1 MSIAYVALGS
11 NLGERKQN
19 ILTALNYMEQSGLKI
34 LAVSSLLETEPYGV
48 TDQPSFINA
57 AVKIETEL
65 TAHDLLRL
73 LLAIELKMGRVRKRH
88 WGERN
93 IDLDLILY
101 DDKIMKDKDL
111 IVPHPDMQ
119 NRLFVLS
126 PLAEIAGDVV
136 HPVFKITISAM
147 LNNLMSGD
155 GNK

>member
-1 MSIAYVALGS
+1 M
-11 NLGERKQN
+11 
-19 ILTALNYMEQSGLKI
+19 
-34 LAVSSLLETEPYGV
+34 
-48 TDQPSFINA
+48 
-57 AVKIETEL
+57 
-65 TAHDLLRL
+65 LRL

-136 HPVFKITISAM
+136 HPVFKITISDM

>member
-65 TAHDLLRL
+65 AAHDLLRL

>member
-1 MSIAYVALGS
+1 MSIAYIALGS

-65 TAHDLLRL
+65 AAHDLLRL

-136 HPVFKITISAM
+136 HPVFKITISAT

>member
-1 MSIAYVALGS
+1 MSIAYIALGS

-19 ILTALNYMEQSGLKI
+19 ILAALNYMEQSGLKV

-48 TDQPSFINA
+48 TDQPCFINA
-57 AVKIETEL
+57 VVKIETEL
-65 TAHDLLRL
+65 AAHDLLRL

-101 DDKIMKDKDL
+101 GDKIMKDKDL

>member
-136 HPVFKITISAM
+136 HPVFKITISDM

-155 GNK
+155 VNK

>member
-1 MSIAYVALGS
+1 MSIAYIALGS

-57 AVKIETEL
+57 AVKIETGL
-65 TAHDLLRL
+65 AAHDLLRL

>member
-1 MSIAYVALGS
+1 MSIAYIALGS

-65 TAHDLLRL
+65 AAHDLLRL

-93 IDLDLILY
+93 IDLDLILNL
-101 DDKIMKDKDL
+101 KIL
-111 IVPHPDMQ
+111 
-119 NRLFVLS
+119 NRL
-126 PLAEIAGDVV
+126 I
-136 HPVFKITISAM
+136 
-147 LNNLMSGD
+147 
-155 GNK
+155 

>member
-1 MSIAYVALGS
+1 
-11 NLGERKQN
+11 
-19 ILTALNYMEQSGLKI
+19 MEQSGLKI

-65 TAHDLLRL
+65 AAHDLLRL

>member
-1 MSIAYVALGS
+1 MSIAYIALGS

-19 ILTALNYMEQSGLKI
+19 ILAALNYMEQSGLKV

-48 TDQPSFINA
+48 TDQPFFINA

-65 TAHDLLRL
+65 AAHDLLRL

>member
-1 MSIAYVALGS
+1 MSIAYIALGS

-119 NRLFVLS
+119 NMLFVLS

-136 HPVFKITISAM
+136 HPVFKITISDM

>member
-1 MSIAYVALGS
+1 MPIAYIALGS

-19 ILTALNYMEQSGLKI
+19 ILAALSYMEQSGLKV

-48 TDQPSFINA
+48 TDQPFFINA

-65 TAHDLLRL
+65 AAHDLLRL

-93 IDLDLILY
+93 IDLDLLLY
-101 DDKIMKDKDL
+101 DNLVIKDKDL
-111 IVPHPDMQ
+111 ILPHPDMQ

-126 PLAEIAGDVV
+126 PLAEIAGDVI
-136 HPVFKITISAM
+136 HPVFLFSISDM
-147 LNNLMSGD
+147 LDNLSSGD
-155 GNK
+155 ENK

>member
-1 MSIAYVALGS
+1 MSIAYIALGS

-155 GNK
+155 GNR

>member
-1 MSIAYVALGS
+1 MSIAYIALGS

-65 TAHDLLRL
+65 AAHDLLRL
-73 LLAIELKMGRVRKRH
+73 LLIIELKMGRVRKRH

>member
-1 MSIAYVALGS
+1 MSIAYIALGS

-65 TAHDLLRL
+65 AAHDLLRL

-119 NRLFVLS
+119 NMLFVLS

-136 HPVFKITISAM
+136 HPVFKITISDM

>member
-65 TAHDLLRL
+65 AAHDLLRL

-136 HPVFKITISAM
+136 HPVFKITISDM

>member
-136 HPVFKITISAM
+136 HPVFKITISDM

>member
-1 MSIAYVALGS
+1 MSIAYIALGS

-34 LAVSSLLETEPYGV
+34 LAVSSLLETYGV

-65 TAHDLLRL
+65 AAHDLLRL

>member
-1 MSIAYVALGS
+1 MSIAYIALGS

-65 TAHDLLRL
+65 AAHDLLRL

-101 DDKIMKDKDL
+101 DDKIMKDKDI

-136 HPVFKITISAM
+136 HPVFKITISDM

>member
-1 MSIAYVALGS
+1 M
-11 NLGERKQN
+11 
-19 ILTALNYMEQSGLKI
+19 
-34 LAVSSLLETEPYGV
+34 
-48 TDQPSFINA
+48 
-57 AVKIETEL
+57 
-65 TAHDLLRL
+65 RL

-126 PLAEIAGDVV
+126 PLAEIPGDVV
-136 HPVFKITISAM
+136 HPVFKITISDM

>member
-126 PLAEIAGDVV
+126 PLAEIAGAVV
-136 HPVFKITISAM
+136 HPVFKITISDM

>member
-1 MSIAYVALGS
+1 MSIAYIALGS

-19 ILTALNYMEQSGLKI
+19 ILAALNYMEQSGLKV

-48 TDQPSFINA
+48 TDQPCFINA
-57 AVKIETEL
+57 VVKIETEL
-65 TAHDLLRL
+65 AAHDLLRL

-136 HPVFKITISAM
+136 HPVFKITISDM

>member
-1 MSIAYVALGS
+1 MSIAYIALGS

>member
-1 MSIAYVALGS
+1 MSIAYIALGS

-65 TAHDLLRL
+65 AAHDLLRL
-73 LLAIELKMGRVRKRH
+73 LLVIELKMGRVRKRH

-101 DDKIMKDKDL
+101 DDLIMKDKDL

>member
-1 MSIAYVALGS
+1 MSIAYIALGS

-65 TAHDLLRL
+65 AAHDLLRL
-73 LLAIELKMGRVRKRH
+73 LLVIELKMGRVRKRH

-136 HPVFKITISAM
+136 HPVFKITISDM

>member
-1 MSIAYVALGS
+1 MSIAYIALGS

-65 TAHDLLRL
+65 AAHDLLRL

-93 IDLDLILY
+93 IDLDMILY

>member
-1 MSIAYVALGS
+1 MSIAYIALGS

-65 TAHDLLRL
+65 AAHDLLRL

-136 HPVFKITISAM
+136 HPVFKITISDM

>member
-1 MSIAYVALGS
+1 MSIAYIALGS

-19 ILTALNYMEQSGLKI
+19 ILAALNYMEQSGLKV

-48 TDQPSFINA
+48 TDQPCFINA
-57 AVKIETEL
+57 VVKIETEL
-65 TAHDLLRL
+65 AAHDLLRL